1 MKTKKRNVIPKKK
14 AIKKPKFI
22 KFFAIWLAIFLAI
35 SMAASYFVI
44 GVCRQNSKTKAI
56 SKWNSYTQELAKLVN
71 DYCVADEEL
80 RDVYYRRLQEF
91 VLMYGE
97 DMNEYCGIYIDN
109 EKLME
114 SPRGPLD
121 AVSVT
126 FLPENDDEESD
137 ERIETFYLEDPSYL
151 EPLINNGKYD
161 LKKAAYMKDVYA
173 AENETLVKIARS
185 IGLIPKSNLG
195 YGYSTIY
202 VNEKTHTFLPGK
214 VEIYFYIPNEYDN
227 GEDDEEGENDT
238 RSLTID
244 CTPKDTK
251 GYERIVLSGDDD
263 MQYNGNMNPAMTD
276 INNAESITND
286 SSEDINFDE
295 TATVMPWEILTVS
308 AEDFSNKECF
318 RALPL
323 TTGLILTVAGLVAL
337 LLAITVSTIIYS
349 SKKTVW
355 EIFEYRKKTTA
366 AMAHD
371 LKTPLAAMSAY
382 AENLEYDT
390 DPEKRAYYSSKV
402 RENVSFMNK
411 TIEGI
416 LMFTKSETGTAKSVA
431 RDIDV
436 HALIEAEYNAVAELF
451 EKKNI
456 KVEIKG
462 EGHVKSNK
470 ELIDQ
475 AVRNLVG
482 NATKY
487 ARPDTT
493 VNIVIDNKGFTM
505 TNLTDQKI
513 KNVKDLKKP
522 FVKGE
527 ESRDAEGGAGLG
539 LSIVENCLLSAGHSL
554 DIEFEDETFEAT
566 VRW

>member
-1 MKTKKRNVIPKKK
+1 
-14 AIKKPKFI
+14 
-22 KFFAIWLAIFLAI
+22 
-35 SMAASYFVI
+35 MAASYFVI

-185 IGLIPKSNLG
+185 IGLIPKSYLG

-323 TTGLILTVAGLVAL
+323 TTALILIIAGLV
-337 LLAITVSTIIYS
+337 SMPS
-349 SKKTVW
+349 
-355 EIFEYRKKTTA
+355 YRPCRRFPERTA
-366 AMAHD
+366 A
-371 LKTPLAAMSAY
+371 
-382 AENLEYDT
+382 
-390 DPEKRAYYSSKV
+390 SSTV
-402 RENVSFMNK
+402 
-411 TIEGI
+411 
-416 LMFTKSETGTAKSVA
+416 
-431 RDIDV
+431 
-436 HALIEAEYNAVAELF
+436 
-451 EKKNI
+451 
-456 KVEIKG
+456 
-462 EGHVKSNK
+462 
-470 ELIDQ
+470 
-475 AVRNLVG
+475 
-482 NATKY
+482 
-487 ARPDTT
+487 PDT
-493 VNIVIDNKGFTM
+493 
-505 TNLTDQKI
+505 
-513 KNVKDLKKP
+513 
-522 FVKGE
+522 
-527 ESRDAEGGAGLG
+527 
-539 LSIVENCLLSAGHSL
+539 
-554 DIEFEDETFEAT
+554 
-566 VRW
+566 

>member
-1 MKTKKRNVIPKKK
+1 MTKKKTVVPKKK
-14 AIKKPKFI
+14 AIRKPKYI
-22 KFFAIWLAIFLAI
+22 KYFAIWLAIFLAV

-44 GVCRQNSKTKAI
+44 NVCRQTARTKAL
-56 SKWNSYTQELAKLVN
+56 SNWNSYTQELVKLMN
-71 DYCVADEEL
+71 DYCSSDEKERSKNL
-80 RDVYYRRLQEF
+80 GRIRRYLCRR
-91 VLMYGE
+91 YGE
-97 DMNEYCGIYIDN
+97 NMNEFCGAYVENKKIAETPEGACAGIIVNFYDDN
-109 EKLME
+109 EDEHDEVFFLE
-114 SPRGPLD
+114 SS
-121 AVSVT
+121 A
-126 FLPENDDEESD
+126 
-137 ERIETFYLEDPSYL
+137 YL
-151 EPLINNGKYD
+151 EPLYKSGKYD
-161 LKKAAYMKDVYA
+161 PVKNAYLIEVYSVESDMLKSL
-173 AENETLVKIARS
+173 AER
-185 IGLIPKSNLG
+185 IGLMPAI
-195 YGYSTIY
+195 YSYSYQEVYI
-202 VNEKTHTFLPGK
+202 NRNTHTFLPGK
-214 VEIYFYIPNEYDN
+214 ILIFK
-227 GEDDEEGENDT
+227 GEGE
-238 RSLTID
+238 SASEEPIATID

-251 GYERIVLSGDDD
+251 GYEPVNELFC
-263 MQYNGNMNPAMTD
+263 YNGFMNPSMTD
-276 INNAESITND
+276 INDAQSITND
-286 SSEDINFDE
+286 TEFDISYDMS
-295 TATVMPWEILTVS
+295 TTDMSWEILTVPS
-308 AEDFSNKECF
+308 EMYCNKACF
-318 RALPL
+318 KALPL
-323 TTGLILTVAGLVAL
+323 TTGLVLIIAGLVAL
-337 LLAITVSTIIYS
+337 LLAVTVSSIIYS
-349 SKKTVW
+349 SKKAVW

-382 AENLEYDT
+382 AENLEYDI
-390 DPEKRAYYSSKV
+390 DSDKRAYYSSKV
-402 RENVSFMNK
+402 RENVAFMNK
-411 TIEGI
+411 TIESI

-493 VNIVIDNKGFTM
+493 VDIVIDSKGFTM

-554 DIEFEDETFEAT
+554 DIGFEDETFKAA

>member
-1 MKTKKRNVIPKKK
+1 
-14 AIKKPKFI
+14 
-22 KFFAIWLAIFLAI
+22 
-35 SMAASYFVI
+35 
-44 GVCRQNSKTKAI
+44 
-56 SKWNSYTQELAKLVN
+56 
-71 DYCVADEEL
+71 
-80 RDVYYRRLQEF
+80 
-91 VLMYGE
+91 
-97 DMNEYCGIYIDN
+97 MN
-109 EKLME
+109 
-114 SPRGPLD
+114 
-121 AVSVT
+121 
-126 FLPENDDEESD
+126 
-137 ERIETFYLEDPSYL
+137 
-151 EPLINNGKYD
+151 
-161 LKKAAYMKDVYA
+161 
-173 AENETLVKIARS
+173 
-185 IGLIPKSNLG
+185 
-195 YGYSTIY
+195 
-202 VNEKTHTFLPGK
+202 
-214 VEIYFYIPNEYDN
+214 
-227 GEDDEEGENDT
+227 
-238 RSLTID
+238 
-244 CTPKDTK
+244 
-251 GYERIVLSGDDD
+251 
-263 MQYNGNMNPAMTD
+263 
-276 INNAESITND
+276 
-286 SSEDINFDE
+286 
-295 TATVMPWEILTVS
+295 WEILTVS
-308 AEDFSNKECF
+308 AEDFSNKSCF
-318 RALPL
+318 SALPL
-323 TTGLILTVAGLVAL
+323 TTALILIVACLVAL
-337 LLAITVSTIIYS
+337 LLAITVSTVIYS

-402 RENVSFMNK
+402 RENVAFMNK

-416 LMFTKSETGTAKSVA
+416 LMFTKSEADSGKTVS

-436 HALIEAEYNAVAELF
+436 HALIEDEYNAVSGLF

-462 EGHVKSNK
+462 EGHIKSNK
-470 ELIDQ
+470 ELVEQ
-475 AVRNLVG
+475 AVRNLIG

-493 VNIVIDNKGFTM
+493 VDIVIDGKGFTM

-554 DIEFEDETFEAT
+554 DIEFENETFKAT

>member
-1 MKTKKRNVIPKKK
+1 MTKKKTAIPKKK
-14 AIKKPKFI
+14 AIKKPKYI
-22 KFFAIWLAIFLAI
+22 KYLAIWLAIFLAV

-44 GVCRQNSKTKAI
+44 NVCRQNARTKAL
-56 SKWNSYTQELAKLVN
+56 SKWNSYTQELVKLMN
-71 DYCVADEEL
+71 DYCSSDKKERSENL
-80 RDVYYRRLQEF
+80 GRIRRYLCRR
-91 VLMYGE
+91 YGE
-97 DMNEYCGIYIDN
+97 NMNEFCGAYVENKKIAETPEGACAGIIVNFYDDN
-109 EKLME
+109 EDEHDEVFFLE
-114 SPRGPLD
+114 S
-121 AVSVT
+121 S
-126 FLPENDDEESD
+126 E
-137 ERIETFYLEDPSYL
+137 YL
-151 EPLINNGKYD
+151 EPLYKSGKYD
-161 LKKAAYMKDVYA
+161 PVKNAYLIEVYSVESDTLKSL
-173 AENETLVKIARS
+173 AER
-185 IGLIPKSNLG
+185 IGLMPAI
-195 YGYSTIY
+195 YSYSYQEVYI
-202 VNEKTHTFLPGK
+202 NRKTHTFLPGK
-214 VEIYFYIPNEYDN
+214 ILIFK
-227 GEDDEEGENDT
+227 GEGENV
-238 RSLTID
+238 SEEPIATID

-251 GYERIVLSGDDD
+251 GYEPVNELFS
-263 MQYNGNMNPAMTD
+263 YNGFMNPSMTD
-276 INNAESITND
+276 INDAQSITND
-286 SSEDINFDE
+286 TEFDISYDMS
-295 TATVMPWEILTVS
+295 TTDMSWEILTVPS
-308 AEDFSNKECF
+308 EMYCNKACF
-318 RALPL
+318 KALPL
-323 TTGLILTVAGLVAL
+323 TTALVLIIAGLVAL
-337 LLAITVSTIIYS
+337 LLSVTVSSIIYS
-349 SKKTVW
+349 SKKAVW

-382 AENLEYDT
+382 AENLEYDI
-390 DPEKRAYYSSKV
+390 DSDKRAYYSSKV
-402 RENVSFMNK
+402 RENVAFMNK
-411 TIEGI
+411 TIESI

-493 VNIVIDNKGFTM
+493 VDIVIDSKGFTM

-554 DIEFEDETFEAT
+554 DIGFENETFKAT

>member
-1 MKTKKRNVIPKKK
+1 MNNKKKTVVPKKK
-14 AIKKPKFI
+14 AIKKPKYI
-22 KFFAIWLAIFLAI
+22 KYFALWLAIFLVI
-35 SMAASYFVI
+35 SMTASYFII

-56 SKWNSYTQELAKLVN
+56 SKWNSYTQELTKLVN
-71 DYCVADEEL
+71 DYCAAGE
-80 RDVYYRRLQEF
+80 DVREIYYKRLQEF
-91 VLMYGE
+91 VIRYGE
-97 DMNEYCGIYIDN
+97 EMNEYCGVYIDN
-109 EKLME
+109 EKILE
-114 SPRGPLD
+114 APCGALD
-121 AVSVT
+121 AVSIT
-126 FLPENDDEESD
+126 YDSDDYESG
-137 ERIETFYLEDPSYL
+137 ERTEVYYLEDRSYL
-151 EPLINNGKYD
+151 DPVTKNGKYD
-161 LKKAAYMKDVYA
+161 FDKYANQNEVYA
-173 AENETLVKIARS
+173 AENETLVKIARFL
-185 IGLIPKSNLG
+185 GLKPKALCH
-195 YGYSTIY
+195 GYSTIY
-202 VNEKTHTFLPGK
+202 VNEKTHTFLPGE
-214 VEIYFYIPNEYDN
+214 VNIFYDHYNEDFEYDE
-227 GEDDEEGENDT
+227 EDAKDT
-238 RSLTID
+238 FFEKID

-251 GYERIVLSGDDD
+251 GYKLIDLSECDAV
-263 MQYNGNMNPAMTD
+263 QYDGYMNPALTD

-286 SSEDINFDE
+286 SSEDINFDD
-295 TATVMPWEILTVS
+295 TASVMNWEILTVS
-308 AEDFSNKECF
+308 AEDFSNKACF

-323 TTGLILTVAGLVAL
+323 TTALILIIAGLVSI
-337 LLAITVSTIIYS
+337 LLAVTVSTVIYS

-402 RENVSFMNK
+402 RENVAFMNK

-416 LMFTKSETGTAKSVA
+416 LMFTKSETDSGKTVS

-436 HALIEAEYNAVAELF
+436 HALIEDEYNAVSGLF

-470 ELIDQ
+470 ELVEQ
-475 AVRNLVG
+475 AVRNLIG

-487 ARPDTT
+487 ARPGTT
-493 VNIVIDNKGFTM
+493 VDIVIDGKGFTM

-554 DIEFEDETFEAT
+554 DIEFENETFKAT

>member
-1 MKTKKRNVIPKKK
+1 MKNKEKKFVPKKK
-14 AIKKPKFI
+14 AIKKPKYI
-22 KFFAIWLAIFLAI
+22 KYFAIWLAIFLAV
-35 SMAASYFVI
+35 SMAASYLVI
-44 GVCRQNSKTKAI
+44 EVCRQNAKTKAM
-56 SKWNSYTQELAKLVN
+56 SNWNSYTQELVKLIN
-71 DYCVADEEL
+71 DYCSSDETERDRNL
-80 RDVYYRRLQEF
+80 RRIKQYLCRR
-91 VLMYGE
+91 YGE
-97 DMNEYCGIYIDN
+97 SMDEFCGAYVENERIAETPEGACAGVIINFYDDN
-109 EKLME
+109 ENE
-114 SPRGPLD
+114 HD
-121 AVSVT
+121 EV
-126 FLPENDDEESD
+126 FL
-137 ERIETFYLEDPSYL
+137 LEDRSYL
-151 EPLINNGKYD
+151 EPLYKSGKYD
-161 LKKAAYMKDVYA
+161 PVKNAYLRDVYSV
-173 AENETLVKIARS
+173 ENETLKSLAER
-185 IGLIPKSNLG
+185 IGLMPPTYN
-195 YGYSTIY
+195 YCYEEVY
-202 VNEKTHTFLPGK
+202 VNRTTHTFLPGK
-214 VEIYFYIPNEYDN
+214 VVIF
-227 GEDDEEGENDT
+227 EGENEEAIA
-238 RSLTID
+238 TID

-251 GYERIVLSGDDD
+251 GYEEVESPYTYDGYL
-263 MQYNGNMNPAMTD
+263 NPSMTD
-276 INNAESITND
+276 INDSQSITND
-286 SSEDINFDE
+286 TEFDISYDMNTTDM
-295 TATVMPWEILTVS
+295 TWEILTAP
-308 AEDFSNKECF
+308 AEMYCNKACF
-318 RALPL
+318 KALPL
-323 TTGLILTVAGLVAL
+323 TTALILIVACFVAL

-416 LMFTKSETGTAKSVA
+416 LMFTKSETGAAKSVA

-436 HALIEAEYNAVAELF
+436 RALIEDEYNAVAGLF

-456 KVEIKG
+456 EVVIKG

-470 ELIDQ
+470 ELVEQ

-487 ARPDTT
+487 ARPGTT
-493 VNIVIDNKGFTM
+493 VDIVIDNKGFTM

-513 KNVKDLKKP
+513 RNVKDLKKP

-554 DIEFEDETFEAT
+554 DIGFENETFKAD

>member
-1 MKTKKRNVIPKKK
+1 MNNKKKTVVPKKK
-14 AIKKPKFI
+14 AIKKPKYI
-22 KFFAIWLAIFLAI
+22 KYFALWLAIFLVI

-44 GVCRQNSKTKAI
+44 GVCRQSARTKAL
-56 SKWNSYTQELAKLVN
+56 SNWNAYTQELVKLVN
-71 DYCVADEEL
+71 DYCSADEKDRSEYL
-80 RDVYYRRLQEF
+80 GRVKQYLCRR
-91 VLMYGE
+91 YGE
-97 DMNEYCGIYIDN
+97 KMDEFCGAYVEN
-109 EKLME
+109 EKIAE
-114 SPRGPLD
+114 TPEGACSG
-121 AVSVT
+121 VIVT
-126 FLPENDDEESD
+126 FNPYEDDEYD
-137 ERIETFYLEDPSYL
+137 EVFYLADRSYL
-151 EPLINNGKYD
+151 EPLYKSSKYD
-161 LKKAAYMKDVYA
+161 PVKNAYNVQVYSV
-173 AENETLVKIARS
+173 ENETLKNLAERL
-185 IGLIPKSNLG
+185 GLMPAV
-195 YGYSTIY
+195 YIY
-202 VNEKTHTFLPGK
+202 AYNDIYINRETHTFLPGSIGIYK
-214 VEIYFYIPNEYDN
+214 GEIV
-227 GEDDEEGENDT
+227 EGEIKGEGEEPVA
-238 RSLTID
+238 TID
-244 CTPKDTK
+244 FTPKDTT
-251 GYERIVLSGDDD
+251 GYKLLDEPCELLTC
-263 MQYNGNMNPAMTD
+263 NGYMNPSMTD
-276 INNAESITND
+276 INDSFSITNESD
-286 SSEDINFDE
+286 FDISYDMKVS
-295 TATVMPWEILTVS
+295 VMSWEILTAPS
-308 AEDFSNKECF
+308 EMYINKASF
-318 RALPL
+318 KALPL
-323 TTGLILTVAGLVAL
+323 TTALVLIIAGLVSI
-337 LLAITVSTIIYS
+337 LLAVTVSTIIYS
-349 SKKTVW
+349 SKKAVW

-402 RENVSFMNK
+402 RENVAFMNK

-416 LMFTKSETGTAKSVA
+416 LMFTKSETDSGKTVS

-436 HALIEAEYNAVAELF
+436 HALIEDEYNAVSGLF

-462 EGHVKSNK
+462 EGHIKSNK
-470 ELIDQ
+470 ELVEQ
-475 AVRNLVG
+475 AVRNLIG

-554 DIEFEDETFEAT
+554 DIEFENETFKAT

>member
-1 MKTKKRNVIPKKK
+1 MTKKKTVVPKKK
-14 AIKKPKFI
+14 AIKKPKYI
-22 KFFAIWLAIFLAI
+22 KYFAIWLAIFLAV

-44 GVCRQNSKTKAI
+44 NVCRQTARTKAL
-56 SKWNSYTQELAKLVN
+56 SKWNSYTQELTKIMN
-71 DYCVADEEL
+71 DYASADNNGDLSAKNEDLERL
-80 RDVYYRRLQEF
+80 RLYLCRRYAEN
-91 VLMYGE
+91 
-97 DMNEYCGIYIDN
+97 MNEFCGAYADNKRIAETPQGACAGVVVNCYDVNLYDDN
-109 EKLME
+109 EDEHDEVFFLE
-114 SPRGPLD
+114 S
-121 AVSVT
+121 S
-126 FLPENDDEESD
+126 E
-137 ERIETFYLEDPSYL
+137 YL
-151 EPLINNGKYD
+151 EPLYKSGKYD
-161 LKKAAYMKDVYA
+161 PVKNANLIEVYSVESDTLKSL
-173 AENETLVKIARS
+173 AERL
-185 IGLIPKSNLG
+185 GLMPAI
-195 YGYSTIY
+195 YSYSYQDIY
-202 VNEKTHTFLPGK
+202 INRETHTFLPGK
-214 VEIYFYIPNEYDN
+214 IAIFK
-227 GEDDEEGENDT
+227 GEGENV
-238 RSLTID
+238 SEEPIATID
-244 CTPKDTK
+244 CKPKDTK
-251 GYERIVLSGDDD
+251 GYESINKPLT
-263 MQYNGNMNPAMTD
+263 YNGYMNPSMTD
-276 INNAESITND
+276 INDAQSITND
-286 SSEDINFDE
+286 TEFDISYDMSVTFLY
-295 TATVMPWEILTVS
+295 WEVLTVP
-308 AEDFSNKECF
+308 AEMYCNKACF
-318 RALPL
+318 KALPL
-323 TTGLILTVAGLVAL
+323 TTALVLIIAGLVAL
-337 LLAITVSTIIYS
+337 LLAVTVSSIIYS
-349 SKKTVW
+349 SKKAVW

-382 AENLEYDT
+382 AENLEYDI
-390 DPEKRAYYSSKV
+390 DSDKRAYYSSKV
-402 RENVSFMNK
+402 RENVAFMNK
-411 TIEGI
+411 TIESI

-493 VNIVIDNKGFTM
+493 VDIVIDSKGFTM

-554 DIEFEDETFEAT
+554 DIGFEDETFKAT

>member
-1 MKTKKRNVIPKKK
+1 MTKKKTVMPKKK

-22 KFFAIWLAIFLAI
+22 KYFIIWLAIFLVI

-44 GVCRQNSKTKAI
+44 GVCRQTARTKAL
-56 SKWNSYTQELAKLVN
+56 SNWNSYTQELVKLMN
-71 DYCVADEEL
+71 DYCSADEGGPGGDPERVKRYL
-80 RDVYYRRLQEF
+80 CRRYAEN
-91 VLMYGE
+91 
-97 DMNEYCGIYIDN
+97 MNEFCGAYAEN
-109 EKLME
+109 EKIAE
-114 SPRGPLD
+114 
-121 AVSVT
+121 T
-126 FLPENDDEESD
+126 PEGACAGVIVNFNDDD
-137 ERIETFYLEDPSYL
+137 EDEHDEVFILEDRSYL
-151 EPLINNGKYD
+151 EPLYKSGKYD
-161 LKKAAYMKDVYA
+161 PVKNAYLKEVYSV
-173 AENETLVKIARS
+173 ESETLKSLAERIRLTPAIYNYTYKDIYINRS
-185 IGLIPKSNLG
+185 
-195 YGYSTIY
+195 
-202 VNEKTHTFLPGK
+202 THTFLPGT
-214 VEIYFYIPNEYDN
+214 VEIY
-227 GEDDEEGENDT
+227 EGENEEPVAT
-238 RSLTID
+238 VD

-251 GYERIVLSGDDD
+251 GYESVNTPLTYSG
-263 MQYNGNMNPAMTD
+263 YMNPSMTD
-276 INNAESITND
+276 INDSQSITND
-286 SSEDINFDE
+286 TEFDISYDMSTTN
-295 TATVMPWEILTVS
+295 MSWEILTAP
-308 AEDFSNKECF
+308 AEMYCSKACF
-318 RALPL
+318 KALPL
-323 TTGLILTVAGLVAL
+323 TTGLVLITASLVAI
-337 LLAITVSTIIYS
+337 LLAAMVSTIIYS

-382 AENLEYDT
+382 AENLEYDI
-390 DPEKRAYYSSKV
+390 DSDKRAYYSSKV

-411 TIEGI
+411 TIESI

-451 EKKNI
+451 DKKNI
-456 KVEIKG
+456 KVDIRG

-493 VNIVIDNKGFTM
+493 VDIVIDSKGFTM

-513 KNVKDLKKP
+513 RNVNDLKKP

-554 DIEFEDETFEAT
+554 DIRFEDETFKAT

>member
-1 MKTKKRNVIPKKK
+1 MTKKKTVIPKKK
-14 AIKKPKFI
+14 AIKKPKYI
-22 KFFAIWLAIFLAI
+22 KYLAIWLAIFLAV
-35 SMAASYFVI
+35 SMAASYLVI
-44 GVCRQNSKTKAI
+44 EVCRQSARTRAMSN
-56 SKWNSYTQELAKLVN
+56 WNSYTQELVKLIN
-71 DYCVADEEL
+71 DYCSSDETE
-80 RDVYYRRLQEF
+80 RDRNLGRIKQYLCRR
-91 VLMYGE
+91 YGE
-97 DMNEYCGIYIDN
+97 NMDEFCGAY
-109 EKLME
+109 
-114 SPRGPLD
+114 
-121 AVSVT
+121 V
-126 FLPENDDEESD
+126 EN
-137 ERIETFYLEDPSYL
+137 ERIAETPEGACAGVIINFYDDYDEYLHEHDEVFLLEDRSYL
-151 EPLINNGKYD
+151 EPLYKSRKYD
-161 LKKAAYMKDVYA
+161 PVKNAYLRDVYSV
-173 AENETLVKIARS
+173 ENETLKSLAER
-185 IGLIPKSNLG
+185 IGLMPPTYN
-195 YGYSTIY
+195 YCYEEVY
-202 VNEKTHTFLPGK
+202 VNRTTHTFLPGK
-214 VEIYFYIPNEYDN
+214 VVIF
-227 GEDDEEGENDT
+227 EGENEEAIA
-238 RSLTID
+238 TID

-251 GYERIVLSGDDD
+251 GYEKVESPYTYDGYL
-263 MQYNGNMNPAMTD
+263 NPSMTD
-276 INNAESITND
+276 INDSQSITND
-286 SSEDINFDE
+286 TEFDISYDMN
-295 TATVMPWEILTVS
+295 ATDMTWEILTAPVEMYCS
-308 AEDFSNKECF
+308 KACF
-318 RALPL
+318 KALPL
-323 TTGLILTVAGLVAL
+323 TTALILIVACLVAL

-554 DIEFEDETFEAT
+554 DIEFEDETFKAT

>member
-1 MKTKKRNVIPKKK
+1 MTKKKTVIPKKK
-14 AIKKPKFI
+14 AIKKPKYI
-22 KFFAIWLAIFLAI
+22 KYFAIWLAIFLAV

-44 GVCRQNSKTKAI
+44 NVCRQTARTKAL
-56 SKWNSYTQELAKLVN
+56 SKWNSYTQELVKLMN
-71 DYCVADEEL
+71 DYCSSDKKERSENL
-80 RDVYYRRLQEF
+80 GRIRRYLCRR
-91 VLMYGE
+91 YGE
-97 DMNEYCGIYIDN
+97 NMNEFCGAYVENKKIAETPEGACAGIIVNFYDDN
-109 EKLME
+109 EDEHDEVFFLE
-114 SPRGPLD
+114 SS
-121 AVSVT
+121 A
-126 FLPENDDEESD
+126 
-137 ERIETFYLEDPSYL
+137 YL
-151 EPLINNGKYD
+151 EPLYKSGKYD
-161 LKKAAYMKDVYA
+161 PVKNAYLIEVYSVESDTLKSL
-173 AENETLVKIARS
+173 AER
-185 IGLIPKSNLG
+185 IGLMPAI
-195 YGYSTIY
+195 YSYSYQEVYI
-202 VNEKTHTFLPGK
+202 NRKTHTFLPGK
-214 VEIYFYIPNEYDN
+214 ILIFK
-227 GEDDEEGENDT
+227 GEGE
-238 RSLTID
+238 SASEEPIATID

-251 GYERIVLSGDDD
+251 GYEPVNELFS
-263 MQYNGNMNPAMTD
+263 YNGFMNPSMTD
-276 INNAESITND
+276 INDAQSITND
-286 SSEDINFDE
+286 TEFDISYDMS
-295 TATVMPWEILTVS
+295 TTDMSWEILTVPS
-308 AEDFSNKECF
+308 EMYCNKACF
-318 RALPL
+318 KALPL
-323 TTGLILTVAGLVAL
+323 TTALVLIIAGLVAL
-337 LLAITVSTIIYS
+337 LLAVTVSSIIYS
-349 SKKTVW
+349 SKKAVW

-382 AENLEYDT
+382 AENLEYDI
-390 DPEKRAYYSSKV
+390 DSDKRAYYSSKV
-402 RENVSFMNK
+402 RENVAFMNK
-411 TIEGI
+411 TIESI

-493 VNIVIDNKGFTM
+493 VDIVIDSKGFTM

-554 DIEFEDETFEAT
+554 DIGFEDETFKAD

>member
-1 MKTKKRNVIPKKK
+1 MNNKKKTVVPKKK
-14 AIKKPKFI
+14 AIKKPKYI
-22 KFFAIWLAIFLAI
+22 KYFALWLAIFLVI
-35 SMAASYFVI
+35 SMTASYFII

-56 SKWNSYTQELAKLVN
+56 SKWNSYTQELTKLVN
-71 DYCVADEEL
+71 DYCAAGE
-80 RDVYYRRLQEF
+80 DVREIYYKRLQEF
-91 VLMYGE
+91 VIRYGE
-97 DMNEYCGIYIDN
+97 EMNEYCGVYIDN
-109 EKLME
+109 EKILE
-114 SPRGPLD
+114 APCGALD
-121 AVSVT
+121 AVSIT
-126 FLPENDDEESD
+126 YDSDDYESG
-137 ERIETFYLEDPSYL
+137 ERTEVYYLEDRSYL
-151 EPLINNGKYD
+151 DPVTKNGKYD
-161 LKKAAYMKDVYA
+161 FDKYANQNEVYA
-173 AENETLVKIARS
+173 AENETLVKIARFL
-185 IGLIPKSNLG
+185 GLKPKALCH
-195 YGYSTIY
+195 GYSTIY
-202 VNEKTHTFLPGK
+202 VNEKTHTFLPGE
-214 VEIYFYIPNEYDN
+214 VNIFYDHYNEDFEYDE
-227 GEDDEEGENDT
+227 EDAKDT
-238 RSLTID
+238 FFEKID

-251 GYERIVLSGDDD
+251 GYKLIDLSECDAV
-263 MQYNGNMNPAMTD
+263 QYDGYMNPALTD

-286 SSEDINFDE
+286 SSEDINFDD
-295 TATVMPWEILTVS
+295 TASVMNWEILTVS
-308 AEDFSNKECF
+308 AEDFSNKACF

-323 TTGLILTVAGLVAL
+323 TTALILIIAGLVSI
-337 LLAITVSTIIYS
+337 LLAVTVSTVIYS

-402 RENVSFMNK
+402 RENVAFMNK

-416 LMFTKSETGTAKSVA
+416 LMFTKSETDSGKTVS

-436 HALIEAEYNAVAELF
+436 HALIEDEYNAVSGLF

-470 ELIDQ
+470 ELVEQ
-475 AVRNLVG
+475 AVRNLIG

-487 ARPDTT
+487 ARPGTT
-493 VNIVIDNKGFTM
+493 VDIEIDGKGFTM

-554 DIEFEDETFEAT
+554 DIEFENETFKAT

>member
-1 MKTKKRNVIPKKK
+1 MKNRKKTVIPKKK
-14 AIKKPKFI
+14 AIKKPKYI
-22 KFFAIWLAIFLAI
+22 KYFAIWLAIFLAV

-44 GVCRQNSKTKAI
+44 GVCRQSARTRAMSN
-56 SKWNSYTQELAKLVN
+56 WNSYTQELVKLIN
-71 DYCVADEEL
+71 DYCSSDETE
-80 RDVYYRRLQEF
+80 RDRNLGRIKQYLCRR
-91 VLMYGE
+91 YGE
-97 DMNEYCGIYIDN
+97 NIDEFCGAYVENERIAETPEGACAGVIINFYDDN
-109 EKLME
+109 ENE
-114 SPRGPLD
+114 HD
-121 AVSVT
+121 EV
-126 FLPENDDEESD
+126 FL
-137 ERIETFYLEDPSYL
+137 LEDRSYL
-151 EPLINNGKYD
+151 EPLYKSGKYD
-161 LKKAAYMKDVYA
+161 PVKNAYLRDVYSV
-173 AENETLVKIARS
+173 ENETLKSLAERL
-185 IGLIPKSNLG
+185 GLMLPTYN
-195 YGYSTIY
+195 YCYEEVY
-202 VNEKTHTFLPGK
+202 VDRTTHTFLPGK
-214 VEIYFYIPNEYDN
+214 VVIF
-227 GEDDEEGENDT
+227 EGENEEAIA
-238 RSLTID
+238 TID

-251 GYERIVLSGDDD
+251 GYEEVESPYTYDGYL
-263 MQYNGNMNPAMTD
+263 NPSMTD
-276 INNAESITND
+276 INDSQSITND
-286 SSEDINFDE
+286 TEFDISYDMN
-295 TATVMPWEILTVS
+295 ATDMTWEILTAPV
-308 AEDFSNKECF
+308 EMYCNKACF
-318 RALPL
+318 KALPL
-323 TTGLILTVAGLVAL
+323 TTALILIVACLVAL

-349 SKKTVW
+349 SKKAVW

-416 LMFTKSETGTAKSVA
+416 LMFTKSETDSGKTVS

-451 EKKNI
+451 EKKDI

-462 EGHVKSNK
+462 EGHVKSNM
-470 ELIDQ
+470 EHVEQ
-475 AVRNLVG
+475 AVRNLIG

-487 ARPDTT
+487 ARPGTT
-493 VNIVIDNKGFTM
+493 VDIVIDGKGFTM

-554 DIEFEDETFEAT
+554 DIEFEDETFKAT

>member
-1 MKTKKRNVIPKKK
+1 MNNKKKTVVPKKK
-14 AIKKPKFI
+14 AIKKPKYI
-22 KFFAIWLAIFLAI
+22 KYFALWLAIFLVI
-35 SMAASYFVI
+35 SMTASYFI
-44 GVCRQNSKTKAI
+44 LGVCRQNSKTKAI
-56 SKWNSYTQELAKLVN
+56 SKWNSYTQELTKLVN
-71 DYCVADEEL
+71 DYCAAGE
-80 RDVYYRRLQEF
+80 DVREIYYKRLQEF
-91 VLMYGE
+91 VIRYGE
-97 DMNEYCGIYIDN
+97 EMNEYCGIYIDN
-109 EKLME
+109 EKILE
-114 SPRGPLD
+114 APCGALD
-121 AVSVT
+121 AVSIT
-126 FLPENDDEESD
+126 YDSDDYESG
-137 ERIETFYLEDPSYL
+137 ERTEVYYLEDRSYL
-151 EPLINNGKYD
+151 DPVTKNGKYD
-161 LKKAAYMKDVYA
+161 FDKYANQNEVYA
-173 AENETLVKIARS
+173 AENETLVKIARFL
-185 IGLIPKSNLG
+185 GLKPKALCH
-195 YGYSTIY
+195 GYSTIY
-202 VNEKTHTFLPGK
+202 VNEKTHTFLPGE
-214 VEIYFYIPNEYDN
+214 VNIFYDHYNEDFEYDE
-227 GEDDEEGENDT
+227 EDAKDT
-238 RSLTID
+238 FFEKID

-251 GYERIVLSGDDD
+251 GYKLIDLSECDAV
-263 MQYNGNMNPAMTD
+263 QYDGYMNPALTD

-286 SSEDINFDE
+286 SSEDINFDD
-295 TATVMPWEILTVS
+295 TASVMNWEILTVS
-308 AEDFSNKECF
+308 AEDFSNKACF

-323 TTGLILTVAGLVAL
+323 TTALILIIAGLVSI
-337 LLAITVSTIIYS
+337 LLAVTVSTVIYS

-416 LMFTKSETGTAKSVA
+416 LMFTKSEADSGKTVS

-436 HALIEAEYNAVAELF
+436 HALIEDEYNAVSGLF

-462 EGHVKSNK
+462 EGHIKSNK
-470 ELIDQ
+470 ELVEQ
-475 AVRNLVG
+475 AVRNLIG

-493 VNIVIDNKGFTM
+493 VDIVIDSKGFTM

-554 DIEFEDETFEAT
+554 DIEFENETFKAT